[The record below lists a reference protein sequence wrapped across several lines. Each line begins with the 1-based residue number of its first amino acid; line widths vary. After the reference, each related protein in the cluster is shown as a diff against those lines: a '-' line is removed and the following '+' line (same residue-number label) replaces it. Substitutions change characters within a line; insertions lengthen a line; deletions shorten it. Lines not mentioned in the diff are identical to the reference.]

1 MKSRSTYKLLTFLG
15 LIWVLPINRIYL
27 GEKGII
33 LRIFRVMKVV
43 IAAIFVVGLVAVI
56 VAGVIADTRNME
68 QFNPEEAQYAIDNL
82 PEQHLIR

>member
-33 LRIFRVMKVV
+33 LRIFTLNYLWFGAFFDLFYMDKR
-43 IAAIFVVGLVAVI
+43 F
-56 VAGVIADTRNME
+56 D
-68 QFNPEEAQYAIDNL
+68 EAMAKRGFINVNGSDR
-82 PEQHLIR
+82 ER

>member
-1 MKSRSTYKLLTFLG
+1 MKSRSTYKLLTILG
-15 LIWVLPINRIYL
+15 LIWVLPINRIHL

-56 VAGVIADTRNME
+56 VAGI
-68 QFNPEEAQYAIDNL
+68 L
-82 PEQHLIR
+82 